1 MLTVLCCRNIYL
13 ARITLHFIE
22 AAAKSSHITIRSLVQ
37 FKSDWRMN
45 NNPEL
50 SWFLF
55 TTRLGWR
62 LLLELR
68 RYRPERREER
78 GGWRVEEINIRRGT
92 LPVVVWWSG
101 GVVVGSYQC
110 NERET
115 MERLLRTGGYI
126 LRL

>member
-1 MLTVLCCRNIYL
+1 MTVLCCRNIYL

-68 RYRPERREER
+68 RYRPGRREER
-78 GGWRVEEINIRRGT
+78 GERRVEGGGNQYQTGDIAGGR
-92 LPVVVWWSG
+92 VVVWWWG
-101 GVVVGSYQC
+101 ATNVMKGKLWKGFLGQEDIYY
-110 NERET
+110 T
-115 MERLLRTGGYI
+115 I
-126 LRL
+126 

>member
-78 GGWRVEEINIRRGT
+78 GGWRKSISDTGGGNCR
-92 LPVVVWWSG
+92 WSWC
-101 GVVVGSYQC
+101 VAVLVGSYQC

-115 MERLLRTGGYI
+115 MERFLRTRQEDMTI
-126 LRL
+126 V